1 MIKCTERY
9 STGWTDARSVF
20 GAGAFVEWTKYGADF
35 DRRGRPL
42 MKRKIDTHDYATE
55 AKTLDIETCRAMW
68 LVHYG
73 DGWIDATELAEQ
85 DPLTWEIGNRLFWAG
100 LLEHD
105 TQADRYKCKS

>member
-1 MIKCTERY
+1 
-9 STGWTDARSVF
+9 
-20 GAGAFVEWTKYGADF
+20 
-35 DRRGRPL
+35 